1 MKNDIKYTKYNWS
14 EIQEYYNDE
23 HNWED
28 VRKRFKCSNYMLAK
42 AVKRKDFITRS
53 AVESNKIFDK
63 KYGSYKHTEETKQK
77 ISNKRIEYLKNN
89 PDKVPY
95 LINHSSK
102 QSYPEKVFE
111 NALKSSNITG
121 WVLKY
126 RNGLYEYDFAFP
138 DKKIDVEIDGGT
150 HKSDKVKKI
159 DARRDTFS
167 KENGWIVIRF
177 EAERVKKNVIECI
190 NELKKVL

>member
-1 MKNDIKYTKYNWS
+1 MKNNKYNWK
-14 EIQEYYNDE
+14 EIQEFYDQD
-23 HNWED
+23 HTWID
-28 VRKRFKCSNYMLAK
+28 VRNKFGCSNASMAQ
-42 AVKRKDFITRS
+42 AVKRKDFITRGCS
-53 AVESNKIFDK
+53 ESLKLKCK
-63 KYGSYKHTEETKQK
+63 KYGARKHTEETKQK
-77 ISNKRIEYLKNN
+77 ISKIRIEYLKNN

-102 QSYPEKVFE
+102 QSYPERVFE
-111 NALKSSNITG
+111 NALNASKIEG
-121 WVLKY
+121 WVSKY

-138 DKKIDVEIDGGT
+138 DKRIDVEIDGGT

-159 DARRDTFS
+159 DARRDAFS